1 MSNRFLSVLIL
12 LWFIWVWYIYYHME
26 YLPAKQKQ
34 IVKEQL
40 EKKEQ
45 SKKIELTKKEV
56 ELKKI
61 TTTEKIEE
69 LKQKQKNYKTFDLSN
84 SKSAYFKEKKNNL
97 DLFLGNEKIG
107 TFDMVY
113 EKYLRVED
121 ILATDS
127 SLYIEV
133 WDSKFYYNDKT
144 KQVSE
149 LNFWLDVDYLKKIRE
164 DKLVFVTQKWSFNYF
179 ISSNTFN
186 YFSFFNDFVYFADW
200 YVWLIKKSDTV
211 IIKNLWLKNI
221 DDNILFYYN
230 PLTKEKKTIYT
241 TDLEIKK
248 IYVENNKLYLVT
260 TEGDLY
266 ELENIKNNLIF

>member
-149 LNFWLDVDYLKKIRE
+149 LNFWLDVDYVKKIRE